1 MLIGLVVLIL
11 NVQLLIGACF
21 LVSLISS
28 KSKKQDWVSKSSTES
43 KYRAMSSACSEII
56 WLRGLLGEL
65 GFPKLSLLRSM
76 PIILAGS
83 AVPNLLFKLLLT
95 QYFMSAPSTLKWIV
109 TLFVKHIKLASSLF
123 RISPSISSLLICLL
137 RLSPNTDITFLLT
150 N

>member
-11 NVQLLIGACF
+11 NVQLLVGACF

-28 KSKKQDWVSKSSTES
+28 KSKKQDWVSKSSTKS
-43 KYRAMSSACSEII
+43 KYRAMSSACFEII

-76 PIILAGS
+76 PIIL
-83 AVPNLLFKLLLT
+83 VLFKLLLT

-109 TLFVKHIKLASSLF
+109 TLFVKHMKLASSLF